1 MKNVFKIS
9 ILITVTVM
17 LGGVF
22 CGGLLRWGN
31 GERVLEKKVDADIV
45 EIKAKNSKFDYFL
58 SAPSPQKSFE
68 DKLPLLIILHG
79 RGESGIPYVT
89 AFKKDVAAHRL
100 IVAAPDWEKSFLRG
114 KSRYEDY
121 YALADHIV
129 TTYSADRRNIFILGV
144 SAGSLLT
151 RALVTND
158 PKRWAGIILVAS
170 DPYVGWAKQVD
181 VATFPPILYVH
192 GEQDEQFG
200 YESLAQSIEVLKK
213 NGFDVELVKDAAG
226 GHEYKTEWGQLV
238 LRWIQKKI
246 KK

>member
-1 MKNVFKIS
+1 MAS
-9 ILITVTVM
+9 
-17 LGGVF
+17 GVF
-22 CGGLLRWGN
+22 CGWLLRWGN
-31 GERVLEKKVDADIV
+31 GERVLEKKVDAGIV
-45 EIKAKNSKFDYFL
+45 GIKAKNSKFDYFL
-58 SAPSPQKSFE
+58 SVPSSQKSFD
-68 DKLPLLIILHG
+68 DKLPLLVILHG

-100 IVAAPDWEKSFLRG
+100 IVAAPDWEKSFLHG

-121 YALADHIV
+121 YSLADHIV
-129 TTYSADRRNIFILGV
+129 TAYSADQRNIFIMGV

-151 RALVTND
+151 RAFVKND
-158 PKRWAGIILVAS
+158 PKRWAGVILVAS

-200 YESLAQSIEVLKK
+200 YAALAQSVEVLRK

-246 KK
+246 KN